1 MKFFQR
7 IEVWFLLL
15 IGSGLAAWALLG
27 EPRTQDSA
35 DTPPAASSASAD
47 APLIEVRRS
56 TLERDYGNARLD
68 IELRIQN
75 PTVRPLI
82 LKSPEIQLLTS
93 SDREVP
99 AFFLPAD
106 PPPQLAANTAQDV
119 KLRFWL
125 EKADVAGPLRMRFQ
139 GHDFPIKSDTPIDWD
154 GLENRKPVTFTGTD
168 WRVGPPK

>member
-15 IGSGLAAWALLG
+15 IGGGLAAWVLLG
-27 EPRTQDSA
+27 EPTRLDTNDSA
-35 DTPPAASSASAD
+35 PLPAELSES

-75 PTVRPLI
+75 PTVRPII
-82 LKSPEIQLLTS
+82 LQSPEVQVLTS
-93 SDREVP
+93 TDREVP

-106 PPPQLAANTAQDV
+106 PPPQVAARTAQEV

-125 EKADVAGPLRMRFQ
+125 EKADVSGPLRIRFQ
-139 GHDFPIKSDTPIDWD
+139 GKDFPLKSALPINWD
-154 GLENRKPVTFTGTD
+154 SLENRKPITFTGTD
-168 WRVGPPK
+168 WQVGPPK